1 MSFTDYATVV
11 ADSGSVL
18 QTQMAQRIKDGWQ
31 PFGQPLLVTPNLS
44 RSFQIMQVVVKGTGG
59 GDGSSASVDTLEGVT
74 DTGKALMKAADAA
87 AGRTAIGAGTS
98 SLKVGNAATDAKAGN
113 YAPKSTDISDA
124 TDIGKKILVAADAA
138 AVKTLLGIS

>member
-1 MSFTDYATVV
+1 M
-11 ADSGSVL
+11 
-18 QTQMAQRIKDGWQ
+18 
-31 PFGQPLLVTPNLS
+31 
-44 RSFQIMQVVVKGTGG
+44 
-59 GDGSSASVDTLEGVT
+59 DTLEGVT